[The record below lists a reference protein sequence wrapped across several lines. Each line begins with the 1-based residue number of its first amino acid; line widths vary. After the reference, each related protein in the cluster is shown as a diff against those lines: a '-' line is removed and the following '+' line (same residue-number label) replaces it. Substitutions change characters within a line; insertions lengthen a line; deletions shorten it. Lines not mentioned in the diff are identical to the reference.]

1 MRKLKE
7 KRYIIRTIL
16 CSVISSATILVMIS
30 GVTIIIVYM
39 LYYKLQEWIDKVIT
53 STVLVNIKIGCEG
66 EALNV

>member
-1 MRKLKE
+1 MKKPKE

-16 CSVISSATILVMIS
+16 CSVISCATILVMIS

>member
-16 CSVISSATILVMIS
+16 CSVISFASILVMIS

-39 LYYKLQEWIDKVIT
+39 LYYKL
-53 STVLVNIKIGCEG
+53 
-66 EALNV
+66 